1 LPPVPLL
8 TALLL
13 LAAGLQACRAEPPRT
28 VAETSDYQATSR
40 HADVVAFCE
49 RLAQE
54 SPLVRLGELGQSH
67 EGRKLP
73 LLVLA
78 DPPVATPEE
87 AARSGKLVVF
97 ALGNIHAGEVDGKEA
112 LLMLARDL
120 AVAKDRPLLKDLV
133 LVFAPIFNADGNE
146 KFGRNRPSQ
155 AGPSEVGIRAN
166 AQGLDLNR
174 DFVKLESPEVRA
186 LVGFLGRWDPAV
198 VIDCH
203 TTNGSHHRYTLTYE
217 GGRCPAGD
225 PRVTDFVRDELLADA
240 GRRLEKKTGFRS
252 FFYGNFSAD
261 RSLWETVPPTPRYGT
276 HYVGLRNRIAVLS
289 ESYSYATFKDRVL
302 ASKGFVQSIC
312 EFTSDNRDKVRKLL
326 AEAREATVKA
336 GREPKETD
344 LVVLQEKPAVAGRP
358 VNVLGFVEEIKDGK
372 RVATDR
378 PRDYEVQYLG
388 GSEPVL
394 SVRRP
399 YAYLFPA
406 ALANVTANLQRHGVE
421 VEEVRDALE
430 LEVESYRI
438 DKITRGAAFQKH
450 QPVGLGITAG
460 KGKRR
465 VEAGTLLVRTA
476 QPLGSQAV
484 YLLEP
489 QSADGLVTWNFF
501 DGALKEGKDYPVVRV
516 AGPAA
521 INSKPVRP

>member
-1 LPPVPLL
+1 VSLL
-8 TALLL
+8 TVLIMVAV
-13 LAAGLQACRAEPPRT
+13 GLPESRAEPPRT

-40 HADVVAFCE
+40 HADVAAFCE
-49 RLAQE
+49 RLAKE

-73 LLVLA
+73 LLILA
-78 DPPVATPEE
+78 DPPVATAEA

-97 ALGNIHAGEVDGKEA
+97 AMGNIHAGEVDGKEA

-120 AVAKDRPLLKDLV
+120 ALAKDRPLLKDLV

-155 AGPSEVGIRAN
+155 AGPPEVGIRAN

-186 LVGFLGRWDPAV
+186 LVGFLNRWDPAV

-217 GGRCPAGD
+217 GGHCPAGD
-225 PRVTDFVRDELLADA
+225 ARVADYVRDELFADV
-240 GRRLEKKTGFRS
+240 GRRLEKKTGFKS
-252 FFYGNFSAD
+252 FFYGNFSPD

-276 HYVGLRNRIAVLS
+276 HYIVLRNRIGILS
-289 ESYSYATFKDRVL
+289 ESYSYASFKDRVL

-312 EFTSDNRDKVRKLL
+312 EHTLDNRDKVRKLL

-336 GREPKETD
+336 GQALAEKD
-344 LVVLQEKPAVAGRP
+344 KVVLQQKAAVVGRP

-372 RVATDR
+372 RVATDK
-378 PRDYEVQYLG
+378 PREYEVQYMG

-406 ALANVTANLQRHGVE
+406 ALTNVTANLRRHGVE
-421 VEEVRDALE
+421 IEEVREPVE

-438 DKITRGAAFQKH
+438 DKITRSADFQKH
-450 QPVGLGITAG
+450 QPVSLRVTAS
-460 KGKRR
+460 KDKRR
-465 VEAGTLLVRTA
+465 FEAGTLLVRTA
-476 QPLGSQAV
+476 QPLGSLAV

-501 DGALKEGKDYPVVRV
+501 DDVLKEGKDYPVVRV
-516 AGPAA
+516 AGAVTIKTKPAG
-521 INSKPVRP
+521 P